1 MAAVISQLHN
11 THGFQ
16 IWLRMPK
23 AKMKDDPR
31 YGTVNP
37 DAIPT
42 VPLGPNGSLARVIA
56 GPLGD
61 VVGPAKFAVSVQML
75 DVELAAGMIHP
86 HEHFC
91 GVWAALIGWSEGYGV
106 RAQVASGSMSGR
118 GRWTT

>member
-1 MAAVISQLHN
+1 MRSSLAAPCSRSSCSRARRLLRAVGSGIEHAEGGGTPAGQN

-61 VVGPAKFAVSVQML
+61 VVGPSV
-75 DVELAAGMIHP
+75 A
-86 HEHFC
+86 
-91 GVWAALIGWSEGYGV
+91 SEGE
-106 RAQVASGSMSGR
+106 
-118 GRWTT
+118 